1 MEPNPIRMRFV
12 IVETM
17 ITGMKKDSRGITMP
31 RDGDLVQTPENKKQM
46 TSHATGL
53 LVRLARH
60 LPVGSIRIIGPDG
73 HMHKVAGPNP
83 GPHAELHIHN
93 ERCIRRFMIGGM
105 LGFNEAYL
113 DEDWSSP
120 DITALF
126 DYALANE
133 KAMSDVLQGKGWY
146 RFLSG
151 LGHMFRRNTRKGSRK
166 NISAHYDLG
175 NAFYKAWLDPS
186 MTYSSALF
194 ADPDRPDPAEN
205 LTTAQARKYDHLAQQ
220 LQLTEGMHV
229 LEVGCGWGGFAEYAA
244 SERGLTV
251 TGLTLSKEQLDF
263 AQERIAQKGLQD
275 KVVFKL
281 QDYRDEKGI
290 YDGIASIEMFEAVG
304 EKYWPKYFE
313 TLRKCL
319 KPGGSATLQI
329 ITVRDD
335 RWDIYRR
342 GVDFIQKY
350 IFPGGMLPSPS
361 ALLTEVDRAGL
372 QFQKS
377 IEFGQSYSQTLRRWY
392 QDFNKK
398 WDQVADLGFD
408 SRFRRMW
415 NLYLTSCASTF
426 ASGNCDVTQ
435 ITVSNQK
442 PN

>member
-1 MEPNPIRMRFV
+1 
-12 IVETM
+12 
-17 ITGMKKDSRGITMP
+17 MP

-73 HMHKVAGPNP
+73 HMHKVVGPNP

-175 NAFYKAWLDPS
+175 NAFYEAWLDPS

-229 LEVGCGWGGFAEYAA
+229 LEVGCGWGGFAEHAARHYGVRVTAITISEQQFTYA
-244 SERGLTV
+244 R
-251 TGLTLSKEQLDF
+251 
-263 AQERIAQKGLQD
+263 ERIAKAGLEHL
-275 KVVFKL
+275 VEIRF
-281 QDYRDEKGI
+281 QDYRDVPERF
-290 YDGIASIEMFEAVG
+290 DAIASIEMFEAVG
-304 EKYWPKYFE
+304 ESFWPVFFQQIHE
-313 TLRKCL
+313 RL
-319 KPGGSATLQI
+319 KPGGLAALQI
-329 ITVRDD
+329 ITIEDHRFSH
-335 RWDIYRR
+335 YR
-342 GVDFIQKY
+342 VKADYIQKY
-350 IFPGGMLPSPS
+350 IFPGGMLPSPTVL
-361 ALLTEVDRAGL
+361 ADQIAQADL
-372 QFQKS
+372 QVVEQLS
-377 IEFGQSYSQTLRRWY
+377 FGQSYAETLARWQASFQSVWPEISAMGFDQRFKRIWEQY
-392 QDFNKK
+392 LAYCQAGFTAGAIDVV
-398 WDQVADLGFD
+398 QVALKH
-408 SRFRRMW
+408 R
-415 NLYLTSCASTF
+415 
-426 ASGNCDVTQ
+426 
-435 ITVSNQK
+435 
-442 PN
+442 